1 MSGWSDIDY
10 RDFWDQP
17 RIFFVCYEG
26 QLILF
31 DCAFDDE
38 IEDYRDFYSVYLMP
52 ELSADD
58 FAGSWAGLWRKAV
71 RKLGETPL
79 NRVHFDPTKR
89 RQIDTSVLD
98 SLLSHP
104 ARLSS

>member
-1 MSGWSDIDY
+1 MHPWTDIDY

-17 RIFFVCYEG
+17 RIFFVRHEG

-31 DCAFDDE
+31 DCGFDNE

-58 FAGSWAGLWRKAV
+58 FAGSWAGLWRNAA
-71 RKLGETPL
+71 RKLGEIPL
-79 NRVHFDPTKR
+79 NRVQFDPTKR
-89 RQIDTSVLD
+89 RQVDTSVLD
-98 SLLSHP
+98 TMTSRP
-104 ARLSS
+104 ARLSG